1 MGLGPPQP
9 TEERMTRRERRRPDS
24 DERRTHRRIPAASL
38 PELSAHLSGGS
49 KVTLLDLSLHGVR
62 LETTRHMRPG
72 QVVSVRFSVNGQLI
86 TINASVVRASIVRV
100 EAEEVRYETGLRL
113 SDGFSCEQLQVALV
127 ERRVVDGCY
136 DEIECPEEFV
146 FTNLDD
152 ASGKADPSHGWWLA
166 APRKGR
172 PQVLEG

>member
-1 MGLGPPQP
+1 
-9 TEERMTRRERRRPDS
+9 MTRRERRRPES
-24 DERRTHRRIPAASL
+24 DERRTHRRVPAGQL

-72 QVVSVRFSVNGQLI
+72 QVVSVRFSVNGQVI
-86 TINASVVRASIVRV
+86 TINASVIRASIVRV

-113 SDGFSCEQLQVALV
+113 SDGFSCEQLQVALI
-127 ERRVVDGCY
+127 ERRVVEGSY
-136 DEIECPEEFV
+136 DEADCPEEFV
-146 FTNLDD
+146 FTNLDNTSGEAD
-152 ASGKADPSHGWWLA
+152 AGRGWWLS